1 MKWRLIL
8 IPFFMFCAISGSAQ
22 FLKTSDTLNKKRLGL
37 VIGTESVGYL
47 SSFAILN
54 EVWYKYYP
62 RTSFHSFN
70 DLPEW
75 KQMDKAGHMLSSY
88 FLGEV
93 GFTTLNWA
101 GVERRKARIYG
112 GSLGFAYLLTMEVFD
127 GFSKQWGFSW
137 SDVGAN
143 ALGSSL
149 FIAQDAIWEEQRIR
163 IKFSSHLS
171 PYASY
176 RPNVLGNSILERGLK
191 DYNGQSY
198 WLSANISS
206 FLGDTKIPKF
216 LNVAIGY
223 SANEMIEG
231 RPNSYPLYQGVFQP
245 YRQFYLGLDLDLSR
259 IPTKKRWLKL
269 LLGTVNFIKIPS
281 PSIEF
286 SQKGFKAHWLYF

>member
-1 MKWRLIL
+1 MKWRHIL
-8 IPFFMFCAISGSAQ
+8 IPFLVFCSLSSGAQ
-22 FLKTSDTLNKKRLGL
+22 FLKKSDTLNKKRLGL
-37 VIGTESVGYL
+37 VIGTESLGYV

-54 EVWYKYYP
+54 EVWYRYYP

-75 KQMDKAGHMLSSY
+75 KQMDKAGHILSSY

-127 GFSKQWGFSW
+127 GFSQEWGFSW
-137 SDVGAN
+137 SDIGAN
-143 ALGSSL
+143 AFGSAL
-149 FIAQDAIWEEQRIR
+149 FIGQDAIWEEQKIR
-163 IKFSSHLS
+163 VKFSSHLS

-176 RPNVLGNSILERGLK
+176 RPNVLGSTVLERGLK

-206 FLGDTKIPKF
+206 FVENEKIPKF
-216 LNVAIGY
+216 LNIAVGY

-245 YRQFYLGLDLDLSR
+245 YRQYFLSLDLDLNR
-259 IPTKKRWLKL
+259 ISTNKRWLKL
-269 LLGTVNFIKIPS
+269 ILGTLNFIKIPS
-281 PSIEF
+281 PSLEF
-286 SQKGFKAHWLYF
+286 NNHGIKGHWLYY